1 MTLSDYSRGEQDGR
15 SPFKKAVHFVCL
27 VSLVYRVSPVQPN
40 KRDKPNKP
48 ERPAGFTGHGYR
60 ERRSKENTSLGKE
73 AVLAASGRAGDVAT
87 GVWRAKRLTVPIA
100 R

>member
-15 SPFKKAVHFVCL
+15 SLFKKTILFVCL
-27 VSLVYRVSPVQPN
+27 VSLVYRVSLVQPN

-48 ERPAGFTGHGYR
+48 EQPADFTAIESAAREKARPWTRQPQG
-60 ERRSKENTSLGKE
+60 
-73 AVLAASGRAGDVAT
+73 SGSEKTDFPNST
-87 GVWRAKRLTVPIA
+87 LDLLLRL